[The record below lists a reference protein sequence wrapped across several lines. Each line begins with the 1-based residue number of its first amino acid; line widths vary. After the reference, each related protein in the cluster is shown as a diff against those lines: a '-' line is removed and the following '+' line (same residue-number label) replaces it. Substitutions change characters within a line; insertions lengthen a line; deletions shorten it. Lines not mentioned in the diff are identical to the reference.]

1 MWGIPENEVEAFE
14 PLEGQRPWS
23 VQQVHPSRKLAA
35 LEISI
40 PGSEPRAGVWE
51 LSSGQLAWAPS
62 EAQVISW
69 NTTGSEVFA
78 ITKSKPYQTGSLERY
93 SWPGRELLGRSFIRL
108 AGYMFRHVRV
118 SPTSGIVAV
127 SDICQDVT
135 TVALYATPERP
146 FGTRRLGEL
155 VRPSNLIDELEFGPG
170 GTALVWPISQGVLWW
185 LADGASGGEYLPSTG
200 GSYRAGEVCIW
211 ETPGG
216 GPTNLRVIDVLADLP
231 PGWLP

>member
-69 NTTGSEVFA
+69 NTTGSEVFV
-78 ITKSKPYQTGSLERY
+78 ITNAEPYQTGSLERY
-93 SWPGRELLGRSFIRL
+93 SWPGRSLLGRAFIRL
-108 AGYMFRHVRV
+108 GGYMFTHARV
-118 SPTSGIVAV
+118 SPTARLVAV
-127 SDICQDVT
+127 ADIDQGETAVSLYPLPEGPLGSGRRIGQ
-135 TVALYATPERP
+135 TVRS
-146 FGTRRLGEL
+146 
-155 VRPSNLIDELEFGPG
+155 SNLIDELEFAPDGS
-170 GTALVWPISQGVLWW
+170 ALVWTVSEGVLWW
-185 LADGASGGEYLPSTG
+185 LKDGLEDGKYHPSEGGT
-200 GSYRAGEVCIW
+200 YRVGEICIW
-211 ETPGG
+211 ET
-216 GPTNLRVIDVLADLP
+216 
-231 PGWLP
+231 